1 MRAPGGRDTSGIK
14 RRGKDQSKQ
23 KKRHPLMALMGL
35 SAAGR
40 IMLAVLIILP
50 YLSPAVAQ
58 FKVQPRAE
66 SRRFS

>member
-1 MRAPGGRDTSGIK
+1 
-14 RRGKDQSKQ
+14 
-23 KKRHPLMALMGL
+23 MALMGL